1 MFVVDVCCLNLI
13 CICWTHC
20 EGEISRAWTHCEG
33 ETSRAWTHCE
43 GETAERERSEVAR
56 AANKIKHEAK
66 LANKQAAA
74 ARKLEMNTAVGVTI
88 DITNSISYIKSVVI
102 KVEDQVVKPK
112 VTVAEKYAGIL
123 SSTTLFSR
131 NKGDCVLEFLNLSL
145 RYLYAIFWSA

>member
-1 MFVVDVCCLNLI
+1 M
-13 CICWTHC
+13 
-20 EGEISRAWTHCEG
+20 
-33 ETSRAWTHCE
+33 
-43 GETAERERSEVAR
+43 AR

-145 RYLYAIFWSA
+145 RYLYTIF